1 MIIKDFETFVVGNPP
16 PRFGG
21 RYFIFVKLVTDTGI
35 IGYGEVYCATF
46 SAHTVEAMLKDT
58 AERYVVGHDPFH
70 IERLWRRVYG
80 AGYTQRPD
88 VSLVSIL
95 SALEMACWD
104 IIGKACDKPVFE
116 LLGGQVHERLRSYTY
131 IYPSKGDVYPDKSDD
146 DHVYVNPDRAAERA
160 LDYVAQG
167 FTALKFDP
175 AGPYTVFDGGMP
187 TGEELDRSEA
197 FTRRIREAVGGEID
211 LLFGTHGQ
219 FSPAGAIR
227 LAKRLEPFDPL
238 WFEEP
243 VPPDNTQAM
252 VRVAR
257 STSIPIATGE
267 RLCTKYEFAQ
277 VLQDNAASILQL
289 NLGRVG
295 GLLEAKKI
303 AALAE
308 VHHAQLAPH
317 MYCGPIVGAANIQL
331 ATCSPNFLIL
341 EGIERWTGFQAELL
355 DKPVTWQDGYVI
367 PSSQPGLGVSLNE
380 AVARAHPWEGN
391 DLHLEMGQD
400 PVR

>member
-131 IYPSKGDVYPDKSDD
+131 IYPSKGDVYPNKSDD

-167 FTALKFDP
+167 FTAVKFDP

-227 LAKRLEPFDPL
+227 LAKRLEPLDPL

-243 VPPDNTQAM
+243 VPPDNIQAM
-252 VRVAR
+252 ARVAG

-380 AVARAHPWEGN
+380 AVAKAHPWEGN

>member
-167 FTALKFDP
+167 FTAVKFDP

-227 LAKRLEPFDPL
+227 LAKRLEPLDPL

-243 VPPDNTQAM
+243 VPPDNIQAM
-252 VRVAR
+252 ARVAG

-295 GLLEAKKI
+295 
-303 AALAE
+303 
-308 VHHAQLAPH
+308 
-317 MYCGPIVGAANIQL
+317 
-331 ATCSPNFLIL
+331 
-341 EGIERWTGFQAELL
+341 
-355 DKPVTWQDGYVI
+355 
-367 PSSQPGLGVSLNE
+367 
-380 AVARAHPWEGN
+380 
-391 DLHLEMGQD
+391 
-400 PVR
+400 

>member
-1 MIIKDFETFVVGNPP
+1 MVIKEYETFVVANPP

-35 IGYGEVYCATF
+35 VGYGEVYCATF
-46 SAHTVEAMLKDT
+46 SAETVEVMLRDT
-58 AERYVVGHDPFH
+58 AERFVVGHDPFH
-70 IERLWRRVYG
+70 IEKLWRRIYG
-80 AGYTQRPD
+80 AGYNLRPD
-88 VSLVSIL
+88 VSLVSVL

-104 IIGKACDKPVFE
+104 IIGKACNKPVYE
-116 LLGGQVHERLRSYTY
+116 LLGGKIHDRLRSYTY
-131 IYPSKGDVYPDKSDD
+131 IYPAAGDVYPDPEDT

-160 LDYVAQG
+160 LDYVKQG
-167 FTALKFDP
+167 FTAVKFDP

-187 TGEELDRSEA
+187 TGQGLDRSEK
-197 FTRRIREAVGGEID
+197 FTRRIREAVGPEVD

-227 LAKRLEPFDPL
+227 LAKRLEPYDPL

-243 VPPDNTQAM
+243 TPPENTAAM
-252 VRVAR
+252 ARVAQA
-257 STSIPIATGE
+257 TSIPVATGE
-267 RLCTKYEFAQ
+267 RLCTKYEFAR
-277 VLQDNAASILQL
+277 VLADGAASILQL

-308 VHHAQLAPH
+308 VHYAQLAPH

-341 EGIERWTGFQAELL
+341 EGIETWGGFQAELL
-355 DKPVTWQDGYVI
+355 DAPVQWQGGYVI
-367 PSSQPGLGVSLNE
+367 PSTEPGLGVSLNE
-380 AVARAHPWEGN
+380 AVARANPWQGGP
-391 DLHLEMGQD
+391 LHLEMGSE